1 MRATVTATARYLP
14 ERVLTNA
21 DLEKMVDTSD
31 EWIRNRTGI
40 EKRHLVSEGEVTSDM
55 CAHIANRLLEKSKK
69 SAGEIDVIL
78 IATCTPDFPVVA
90 TAAIVQDK
98 IGAKNAWGF
107 DIAAACSGFVYAM
120 ETGAKMIESGRYNNV
135 MVMGAD
141 TMSSIID
148 YSDRNTCVIFGDG
161 GGGVLLEPTDTD
173 AGVLDSILHADG
185 SGSQYLKVPAGGSV
199 HPASKDTI
207 EKKMH
212 YVYQDGKTVFKFAV
226 KKMADVSKEILDN
239 NGFTGSDIK
248 LFIPHQA
255 NRRIIDA
262 AAKRCGLSPD
272 QILVN
277 INKYGNTTAGTI
289 PIALDEAVETDR
301 LSNGDLLLLAA
312 FGGGFT
318 WGSMLIRWGDAWCLL
333 HSYARGKLPRK
344 WAWDLTYIKR
354 QLWANNILT
363 APTKSWVW
371 ISKILYS
378 ADQKTH

>member
-14 ERVLTNA
+14 KRVLTNA

-40 EKRHLVSEGEVTSDM
+40 ENRHLVSEGEATSDM

-69 SAGEIDVIL
+69 SAEEIDVIL

-90 TAAIVQDK
+90 TAALVQDK

-173 AGVLDSILHADG
+173 AGVLDSILHTDG

-226 KKMADVSKEILDN
+226 KKMADVSKQILDN
-239 NGFTGSDIK
+239 NGFTGSDVK

-262 AAKRCGLSPD
+262 AAKRCGLRAD

-301 LSNGDLLLLAA
+301 LNNGDLLLLAA

-318 WGSMLIRWGDAWCLL
+318 WGSMLIRWGD
-333 HSYARGKLPRK
+333 
-344 WAWDLTYIKR
+344 T
-354 QLWANNILT
+354 
-363 APTKSWVW
+363 
-371 ISKILYS
+371 
-378 ADQKTH
+378 

>member
-1 MRATVTATARYLP
+1 
-14 ERVLTNA
+14 
-21 DLEKMVDTSD
+21 MVDTSD

-40 EKRHLVSEGEVTSDM
+40 ENRHLVSEGEATSDM

-69 SAGEIDVIL
+69 SAEEIDVIL

-90 TAAIVQDK
+90 TAALVQDK

-120 ETGAKMIESGRYNNV
+120 ETGAKMIESGCYNNV

-173 AGVLDSILHADG
+173 AGVLDSVLHTDG

-212 YVYQDGKTVFKFAV
+212 YVYQDGKTIFKFAV
-226 KKMADVSKEILDN
+226 KKMAEVSKQILDN
-239 NGFTGSDIK
+239 NGFTGSDVK

-262 AAKRCGLSPD
+262 AAKRCGLRAD

-301 LSNGDLLLLAA
+301 LNNGDLLLLAA

-318 WGSMLIRWGDAWCLL
+318 WGSMLIRWGD
-333 HSYARGKLPRK
+333 
-344 WAWDLTYIKR
+344 T
-354 QLWANNILT
+354 
-363 APTKSWVW
+363 
-371 ISKILYS
+371 
-378 ADQKTH
+378 

>member
-14 ERVLTNA
+14 KRVLTNA

-40 EKRHLVSEGEVTSDM
+40 ENRHLVSEGEATSDM

-69 SAGEIDVIL
+69 SAEEIDVIL

-90 TAAIVQDK
+90 TAALVQDK

-135 MVMGAD
+135 MVIGAD

-173 AGVLDSILHADG
+173 AGVLDSILHTDG

-212 YVYQDGKTVFKFAV
+212 YVYQDGKTIFKFAV
-226 KKMADVSKEILDN
+226 KKMAEVSKQILDN
-239 NGFTGSDIK
+239 NGFTGSDVK

-262 AAKRCGLSPD
+262 AAKRCGLSAD

-301 LSNGDLLLLAA
+301 LNNGDLLLLAA

-318 WGSMLIRWGDAWCLL
+318 WGSMLIRWGD
-333 HSYARGKLPRK
+333 
-344 WAWDLTYIKR
+344 T
-354 QLWANNILT
+354 
-363 APTKSWVW
+363 
-371 ISKILYS
+371 
-378 ADQKTH
+378 

>member
-14 ERVLTNA
+14 KRVLTNA

-40 EKRHLVSEGEVTSDM
+40 ENRHLVSEGEATSDM

-69 SAGEIDVIL
+69 SAEEIDVIL

-90 TAAIVQDK
+90 TAALVQDK

-120 ETGAKMIESGRYNNV
+120 ETGAKMIESGCYNNV

-173 AGVLDSILHADG
+173 AGVLVSVLHTDV

-226 KKMADVSKEILDN
+226 KKMAEVSKQILDN
-239 NGFTGSDIK
+239 NGFTGSDVK

-262 AAKRCGLSPD
+262 AAKRCGLSAD

-301 LSNGDLLLLAA
+301 LNNGDLLLLAA

-318 WGSMLIRWGDAWCLL
+318 WGSMLIRWGD
-333 HSYARGKLPRK
+333 
-344 WAWDLTYIKR
+344 T
-354 QLWANNILT
+354 
-363 APTKSWVW
+363 
-371 ISKILYS
+371 
-378 ADQKTH
+378 

>member
-14 ERVLTNA
+14 KRVLTNA

-31 EWIRNRTGI
+31 EWIRNRTCI
-40 EKRHLVSEGEVTSDM
+40 ENRHLVSEGEATSDM

-69 SAGEIDVIL
+69 SAEEIDVIL

-90 TAAIVQDK
+90 TAALVQDK

-135 MVMGAD
+135 IVIGAD

-173 AGVLDSILHADG
+173 TGVIDSILHTDG

-226 KKMADVSKEILDN
+226 KKMADVSKQILDN
-239 NGFTGSDIK
+239 NGFTGSDVK

-262 AAKRCGLSPD
+262 AAKRCGLRAD

-301 LSNGDLLLLAA
+301 LNNGDLLLLAA

-318 WGSMLIRWGDAWCLL
+318 WGSMLIRWGD
-333 HSYARGKLPRK
+333 
-344 WAWDLTYIKR
+344 T
-354 QLWANNILT
+354 
-363 APTKSWVW
+363 
-371 ISKILYS
+371 
-378 ADQKTH
+378 